1 MQNKVVKCNKI
12 NISNSEKF
20 TLIAGPCQLESED
33 HALDVATKL
42 KEITQKL
49 NINLIY
55 KTSFD
60 KANRTSLKGKRG
72 AGLDKSLP
80 VFDKIRKDIGI
91 PVLTDIHN
99 IDQCETVS
107 KHVDVL
113 QIPAFLCRQTD
124 LLVAA
129 AKTGKIINVKKG
141 QFLAP
146 WDMTNVV
153 KKIEDSGNKNILV
166 TERGASFGYNTL
178 VSDMRSIPIM
188 AKNGYPVVFD
198 ATHSVQQ
205 PGGMGDKSGG
215 QREFVE
221 YLARAAVAVGVAAV
235 FIETHPDPDN
245 APSDGPNM
253 LPLSE
258 LPSLLKQLIQIDK
271 LVKDGK
277 NH

>member
-1 MQNKVVKCNKI
+1 MENKSVKCGKL
-12 NISNSEKF
+12 NISNTGPF
-20 TLIAGPCQLESED
+20 TLIAGPCQLENEK
-33 HALDVATKL
+33 HALEVANELKKITEKL
-42 KEITQKL
+42 GIG
-49 NINLIY
+49 LIY

-72 AGLDKSLP
+72 VGLEKSLP
-80 VFDKIRKDIGI
+80 VFDKIRKDFGI
-91 PVLTDIHN
+91 PVLTDVHTAE
-99 IDQCETVS
+99 QCEIVS

-124 LLVAA
+124 LLIAA

-146 WDMTNVV
+146 WDMVNVT

-178 VSDMRSIPIM
+178 VSDMRSLPIM

-205 PGGMGDKSGG
+205 PGGMGNKSGG

-221 YLARAAVAVGVAAV
+221 HLARAAIAVGVAAV
-235 FIETHPDPDN
+235 FMETHPDPDN

-253 LPLSE
+253 VPLSKM
-258 LPSLLKQLIQIDK
+258 PDLLNQLVKIDK
-271 LVKDGK
+271 LVKNGK
-277 NH
+277 N

>member
-1 MQNKVVKCNKI
+1 MSNKVIRCGKL
-12 NISNSEKF
+12 NISNSNPF
-20 TLIAGPCQLESED
+20 TLIAGPCQLENEA
-33 HALDVATKL
+33 HALNVANEL
-42 KEITQKL
+42 KKITENL
-49 NINLIY
+49 GIGLIY

-72 AGLDKSLP
+72 AGLEKSLP
-80 VFDKIRKDIGI
+80 VFDKIRKDVGV
-91 PVLTDIHN
+91 PVLTDVHSVE
-99 IDQCETVS
+99 QCSIIS

-129 AKTGKIINVKKG
+129 AKTGKVINVKKG

-146 WDMTNVV
+146 WDMINVT
-153 KKIEDSGNKNILV
+153 KKIEESGNKNILV

-178 VSDMRSIPIM
+178 VSDMRSLPIM

-221 YLARAAVAVGVAAV
+221 YLARAAIAVGIAAV
-235 FIETHPDPDN
+235 FMETHPDPDN

-253 LPLSE
+253 VPLSKM
-258 LPSLLKQLIQIDK
+258 PSLLKQLVEIDK
-271 LVKDGK
+271 LIK
-277 NH
+277 NAKN

>member
-1 MQNKVVKCNKI
+1 MVEKVIKCGNLS
-12 NISNSEKF
+12 ISNSNKF
-20 TLIAGPCQLESED
+20 TLIAGPCQLENEK
-33 HALDVATKL
+33 HAIDVAAQL
-42 KEITQKL
+42 KEMTQKL
-49 NINLIY
+49 DLGLIY

-72 AGLDKSLP
+72 TGLQNSLP
-80 VFDKIRKDIGI
+80 VFDKIRNDLKI
-91 PVLTDIHN
+91 PVLTDVHT
-99 IDQCETVS
+99 IDQCEIVS
-107 KHVDVL
+107 KYVDVL

-146 WDMTNVV
+146 WDMVNVT
-153 KKIEDSGNKNILV
+153 KKIEESGNKNILV
-166 TERGASFGYNTL
+166 TERGACFGYNTL
-178 VSDMRSIPIM
+178 VSDMRSLTIM

-221 YLARAAVAVGVAAV
+221 PLSRAAIAVGVAAI
-235 FIETHPDPDN
+235 FIETHPDPNN

-253 LPLSE
+253 VPLSNM
-258 LPSLLKQLIQIDK
+258 PNLLKQLVEIDK
-271 LVKDGK
+271 LIK
-277 NH
+277 NAKNS

>member
-1 MQNKVVKCNKI
+1 MENKSVKCGKL
-12 NISNSEKF
+12 NISNTSPF
-20 TLIAGPCQLESED
+20 TLIAGPCQLENEK
-33 HALDVATKL
+33 HALEVANELKKVTEKL
-42 KEITQKL
+42 GIG
-49 NINLIY
+49 LIY

-72 AGLDKSLP
+72 VGLEKSLP
-80 VFDKIRKDIGI
+80 IFDKIKKDIGI
-91 PVLTDIHN
+91 PVLTDIHTAEQCN
-99 IDQCETVS
+99 IVS

-124 LLVAA
+124 LLIAA
-129 AKTGKIINVKKG
+129 AKTGKVINVKKG

-146 WDMTNVV
+146 WDMENVT
-153 KKIEDSGNKNILV
+153 KKIEESGNKNILV
-166 TERGASFGYNTL
+166 TERGTSFGYNTL
-178 VSDMRSIPIM
+178 VNDMRSLPIM

-221 YLARAAVAVGVAAV
+221 YLARAAIAVGVAAI
-235 FIETHPDPDN
+235 FMETHPDPDN

-253 LPLSE
+253 VPLSKM
-258 LPSLLKQLIQIDK
+258 PDLLSQLVEIDK
-271 LVKDGK
+271 LIKNGK
-277 NH
+277 N